1 MAIFKKKTA
10 DVKAEA
16 PKEKKAKKEK
26 GTTANRAHR
35 VLLRPLISE
44 KATIAAGQNKYSFLV
59 AQSANKVEIK
69 KAIQEIYGV
78 KPAHVNILNYAGK
91 IVRSGRNIGRR
102 ASAKNA
108 IVTLKKGDTIKLYE
122 GT

>member
-10 DVKAEA
+10 DVKTEA
-16 PKEKKAKKEK
+16 PKEKQQKKAKV
-26 GTTANRAHR
+26 NQAHR
-35 VLLRPLISE
+35 VLLRPVISE
-44 KATIAAGQNKYSFLV
+44 KATVAASQNKYVFLV
-59 AQSANKVEIK
+59 ANSANKVTIK

-78 KPAHVNILNYAGK
+78 VPQNVNILNYAGK

-102 ASAKNA
+102 VSTKNA